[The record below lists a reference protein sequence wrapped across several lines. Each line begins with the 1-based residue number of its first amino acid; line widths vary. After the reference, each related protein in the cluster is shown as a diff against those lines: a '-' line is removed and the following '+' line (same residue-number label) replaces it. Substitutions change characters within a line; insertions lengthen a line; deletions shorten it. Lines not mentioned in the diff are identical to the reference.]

1 LFGDDFVSLF
11 HIKAGNYAKSSAQV
25 KKPHFYRGQFAEELV
40 LGMVFNI
47 HNVFTL

>member
-1 LFGDDFVSLF
+1 MQK
-11 HIKAGNYAKSSAQV
+11 ISAPS
-25 KKPHFYRGQFAEELV
+25 KKPYFYHGQFAEELI

>member
-1 LFGDDFVSLF
+1 MLK
-11 HIKAGNYAKSSAQV
+11 ISAQG
-25 KKPHFYRGQFAEELV
+25 KKLYFYDVQFAEELI

>member
-1 LFGDDFVSLF
+1 MLKIG
-11 HIKAGNYAKSSAQV
+11 AQG
-25 KKPHFYRGQFAEELV
+25 KKPYFYHVQFAKELI